1 MTLSRKFCAR
11 CVQWRIVLLPKPVTY
26 IGASRISQT
35 TCVHYPKT
43 VREPTYPSI
52 KTRLAQTNFKSKK
65 LYDIPLTAQ
74 EMRKPWE
81 YPTQVDQYAEW
92 KHKRWYDVLYR
103 KWVETCPKPDRDF
116 TITRKS
122 KRDILFQAENI
133 RELLKLYLDRFHL
146 KKYVIESF
154 NFEFPAP
161 NISYYYQYLTHTKY
175 VHGMPFNIEH
185 APVDEKHL
193 NSLREF
199 VNDRLLLR
207 NHELKNS
214 EQNAFT
220 KHTSDEKLMSE
231 TISYIVAIL
240 SSSNPQLTSCEID
253 LKPENSMFWL
263 RGRGFL
269 KWTLPEDLPVAYQCH
284 DTPLI
289 QIRTSEQLPEFTSRL
304 EEMSCSGR
312 IPTFHTTPHVFRRP
326 LLKYRNTITPGY
338 RPNGGD
344 IDPNYQHALD
354 ADKLEELAPPIY
366 NPHPYGHTQLS
377 LLPIHYSRD
386 WYNENME
393 HCDIT
398 DEIDEHL
405 KGHGIMSGWVWTA
418 AQAHYA
424 GHWMDK
430 DITQP
435 FCSQNIVTD
444 GQFLSFFC
452 YQLNTIAIDPDN
464 VDENPYRN
472 LCYGKTDVKLYE
484 ENTENGVI
492 EINDEA
498 LKMLIKFVS
507 NGKSIQ
513 NNVGATEEEI
523 LEHDRKL
530 IVQEPDIANPELEHQ
545 MPIHKVR
552 TAELKRLAKEKREQ
566 EDYEK
571 LPYRKKLTKMI
582 GMS

>member
-122 KRDILFQAENI
+122 KRDILFQAEN
-133 RELLKLYLDRFHL
+133 
-146 KKYVIESF
+146 
-154 NFEFPAP
+154 FPAP

-253 LKPENSMFWL
+253 LKPENSM
-263 RGRGFL
+263 
-269 KWTLPEDLPVAYQCH
+269 
-284 DTPLI
+284 
-289 QIRTSEQLPEFTSRL
+289 
-304 EEMSCSGR
+304 
-312 IPTFHTTPHVFRRP
+312 
-326 LLKYRNTITPGY
+326 
-338 RPNGGD
+338 
-344 IDPNYQHALD
+344 
-354 ADKLEELAPPIY
+354 
-366 NPHPYGHTQLS
+366 
-377 LLPIHYSRD
+377 
-386 WYNENME
+386 
-393 HCDIT
+393 
-398 DEIDEHL
+398 
-405 KGHGIMSGWVWTA
+405 
-418 AQAHYA
+418 
-424 GHWMDK
+424 
-430 DITQP
+430 
-435 FCSQNIVTD
+435 
-444 GQFLSFFC
+444 
-452 YQLNTIAIDPDN
+452 
-464 VDENPYRN
+464 
-472 LCYGKTDVKLYE
+472 
-484 ENTENGVI
+484 
-492 EINDEA
+492 
-498 LKMLIKFVS
+498 
-507 NGKSIQ
+507 
-513 NNVGATEEEI
+513 
-523 LEHDRKL
+523 
-530 IVQEPDIANPELEHQ
+530 
-545 MPIHKVR
+545 
-552 TAELKRLAKEKREQ
+552 
-566 EDYEK
+566 
-571 LPYRKKLTKMI
+571 
-582 GMS
+582 